1 MTLLRLT
8 FILASAAA
16 VSLLTA
22 ADWPE
27 WRGPNRDGRSTEKG
41 LPEKWD
47 LAWKVPYGG
56 RSAPLVVGNRVYL
69 QNTAGKGPT
78 EQERVMCFDADTG
91 KVLWEYKFNVFQ
103 SDVPAHRVGWAS
115 PAVDT
120 ATGNIY
126 VYGVGGSLFALS
138 KDGKL
143 LWERSFT
150 EEFALFTTHGG
161 RTVSPII
168 DGDLVI
174 VSGPTSTWGTQANRT
189 HRFYGVN
196 KANGQIMWVSTPG
209 GRPYDTTFSLPIIAD
224 VNGTRLLIAGAGD
237 GAVHAMKPQTGEPVW
252 KFNMAKRGINTSVA
266 MNGTTALVS
275 HSEENLDTNEMGL
288 IAAIDATGK
297 GELGPAQVKWKRPG
311 FQGGFSSP
319 IVDGD
324 RVLQIDNGSNLVA
337 FDITTG
343 KQLWKQQLGTVQKA
357 SAVYGDGKL
366 YVGTESGKFYIL
378 KPHQDRCEILA
389 EHTLALDEQ
398 VIGSA
403 AISNG
408 RVYFASMDNLYAIG
422 AKRNTSAA
430 PTVIAKPPAG
440 QGPAT
445 WVQISP
451 TEVTAKPG
459 DKIKFTARLFDAQGR
474 FLRESKATWD
484 IPGLDGTIAQDGTLT
499 VGSPKLGQTGLIKAK
514 VDNLAGEAR
523 VRIIPPMP
531 WNETFDS
538 YEIGKQPAAWVSTI
552 AGKFSVQDLEGNK
565 VFAKAPDETLFKR
578 MRVFFGPWDWQNYT
592 MEADIRMTERR
603 RQMGDAGIV
612 AQRYALMIFGSQG
625 TLELQ
630 PWQPETE
637 RTVRVPVEWKKDT
650 WYRLKL
656 RVQNAPDGKST
667 KVQGKAWPASEPEPD
682 KWSVEMNDQIPNL
695 KGAAGLFADAQFG
708 AFYDNVKI
716 YPNVK

>member
-1 MTLLRLT
+1 MFRFLLVT
-8 FILASAAA
+8 TVAA
-16 VSLLTA
+16 VASLNLATA

-27 WRGPNRDGRSTEKG
+27 WRGPNRDGRSDEKG

-47 LAWKVPYGG
+47 LAWKVPYGS
-56 RSAPLVVGNRVYL
+56 RSAPVVFGNRIYL

-78 EQERVMCFDADTG
+78 EQERLMCFDADTG
-91 KVLWEYKFNVFQ
+91 KVIWEYKFNVFQ

-115 PAVDT
+115 PAVDP

-126 VYGVGGSLFALS
+126 VYGVGGLLQAVS

-174 VSGPTSTWGTQANRT
+174 VSGPTSTWGAQANRT
-189 HRFYGVN
+189 HRFYGVD
-196 KANGQIMWVSTPG
+196 KKTGAIMWVSTPG
-209 GRPYDTTFSLPIIAD
+209 GRPYDTTYSMPIIAN

-252 KFNMAKRGINTSVA
+252 RFNMAKRGVNTAVV
-266 MNGTTALVS
+266 MNGTTAFVS

-288 IAAIDATGK
+288 LAAIDATGK
-297 GELGPAQVKWKRPG
+297 GPLNADKVKWRNPG

-319 IVDGD
+319 IIDGD
-324 RVLQIDNGSNLVA
+324 RILQVDNGSVLYA
-337 FDITTG
+337 FDVVTG
-343 KQLWKQQLGTVQKA
+343 KQLWRQHLGTIQKA
-357 SAVYGDGKL
+357 SPVYADGKI
-366 YVGTESGKFYIL
+366 YVGSESGSFYIL
-378 KPHQDRCEILA
+378 KPHQDRCEVLVKQ
-389 EHTLALDEQ
+389 TLAQDEQ
-398 VIGSA
+398 VVGSA
-403 AISNG
+403 AVSNG
-408 RVYFASMDNLYAIG
+408 RVFFASMDNLYAIG
-422 AKRNTSAA
+422 KTKKVT
-430 PTVIAKPPAG
+430 PAKPAEKLPAG
-440 QGPAT
+440 EGPAT
-445 WVQISP
+445 WVQVTP

-459 DKIKFTARLFDAQGR
+459 DKIQFTVRLFDEKGR
-474 FLRESKATWD
+474 FLRTSKASWE
-484 IPGLDGTIAQDGTLT
+484 IPGLDGTITGDGLFTA
-499 VGSPKLGQTGLIKAK
+499 GSPKLGQAGLIKAK

-523 VRIIPPMP
+523 IRIIPPLP

-538 YEIGKQPAAWVSTI
+538 YAVGKQPAAWVSTI
-552 AGKFSVQDLEGNK
+552 AGKFSVQELEGNK

-592 MEADIRMTERR
+592 MEADVRMIERR

-630 PWQPETE
+630 PWQPETQ
-637 RTVRVPVEWKKDT
+637 RTVRVPMDWKKDT

-656 RVQNAPDGKST
+656 RVENAKDGKTT
-667 KVQGKAWPASEPEPD
+667 KVQGKAWAASEPEPD
-682 KWSVEMNDQIPNL
+682 KWTIEMVDQIPNL
-695 KGAAGLFADAQFG
+695 KGAAGLFADTQFG
-708 AFYDNVKI
+708 AFYDNIKI
-716 YPNVK
+716 YPNQ

>member
-1 MTLLRLT
+1 MFRLLCAS
-8 FILASAAA
+8 LAVFS
-16 VSLLTA
+16 LTA

-27 WRGPNRDGRSTEKG
+27 WRGPNRDGRSDEKG

-56 RSAPLVVGNRVYL
+56 RSAPLVVGNHVYL

-78 EQERVMCFDADTG
+78 EQERIMCFDADSG

-103 SDVPAHRVGWAS
+103 SDVPAHRVGWAA
-115 PAVDT
+115 PAVDP
-120 ATGNIY
+120 ATGNVY
-126 VYGVGGSLFALS
+126 VYGVGGPLIALS

-161 RTVSPII
+161 RTVSPIV

-174 VSGPTSTWGTQANRT
+174 VSGPTSTWGAQANRS

-196 KANGQIMWVSTPG
+196 KNTGIIMWVSTPG
-209 GRPYDTTFSLPIIAD
+209 GRPYDTTYSLPIITT
-224 VNGTRLLIAGAGD
+224 VNGMRLLIAGAGD
-237 GAVHAMKPQTGEPVW
+237 GAVHALKPQTGEPVW
-252 KFNMAKRGINTSVA
+252 RYDMAKRGINTAVV

-275 HSEENLDTNEMGL
+275 HSEENLDTNEMGQ
-288 IAAIDATGK
+288 IAAVDAAAK
-297 GELGPAQVKWKRPG
+297 GQIGPANIKWRHTN

-324 RVLQIDNGSNLVA
+324 RVLQVDNGSNLHA
-337 FDITTG
+337 FDIVTG
-343 KQLWKQQLGTVQKA
+343 KLLWKHTLGTIQKA
-357 SAVYGDGKL
+357 SMVLADGKI
-366 YVGTESGKFYIL
+366 YVGTETGKFYIL
-378 KPHQDRCEILA
+378 KPHQDHCEVLV
-389 EHTLALDEQ
+389 EQTLALDEQ

-403 AISNG
+403 AVSNG
-408 RVYFASMDNLYAIG
+408 RVYFASMESLYALGKTKKATPNKPLEKI
-422 AKRNTSAA
+422 AA
-430 PTVIAKPPAG
+430 G
-440 QGPAT
+440 EGPAT
-445 WVQISP
+445 WVQVVP
-451 TEVTAKPG
+451 TEVIAKPG
-459 DKIKFTARLFDAQGR
+459 DKVKFTARLFDAQGR
-474 FLRESKATWD
+474 FLRESKADWTM
-484 IPGLDGTIAQDGTLT
+484 PAVEGTISGDGVLT
-499 VGSPKLGQTGLIKAK
+499 VGSPKLGQVGVVKAK
-514 VDNLAGEAR
+514 VDSLTGEAR
-523 VRIIPPMP
+523 IRVIPPLP

-538 YEIGKQPAAWVSTI
+538 YDIGKQPAAWVSTI

-578 MRVFFGPWDWQNYT
+578 MRVFFGPYDWHDYT

-630 PWQPETE
+630 PWQPETQ
-637 RTVRVPVEWKKDT
+637 RTVKVPVEWKKDT

-656 RVQNAPDGKST
+656 RVENAKDGKT
-667 KVQGKAWPASEPEPD
+667 AKVQGKAWIASEPEPD
-682 KWSVEMNDQIPNL
+682 KWTVEMVDPIPNL
-695 KGAAGLFADAQFG
+695 KGAAGLFADTQFG
-708 AFYDNVKI
+708 AYYDNIKI
-716 YPNVK
+716 YPNK

>member
-1 MTLLRLT
+1 MFRILT
-8 FILASAAA
+8 AITMFA
-16 VSLLTA
+16 LTALA

-27 WRGPNRDGRSTEKG
+27 WRGPNRDGRSEEKG

-56 RSAPLVVGNRVYL
+56 RSAPLVAGNRVYL

-78 EQERVMCFDADTG
+78 EQERILCFDADTG
-91 KVLWEYKFNVFQ
+91 KVVWEYKFNVFQ
-103 SDVPAHRVGWAS
+103 SDVPAHRVGWGS
-115 PAVDT
+115 PAIDP

-126 VYGVGGSLFALS
+126 VYGVGGPLFALN

-174 VSGPTSTWGTQANRT
+174 VSGPTSTWGAQANRT
-189 HRFYGVN
+189 HRFYGVD
-196 KANGQIMWVSTPG
+196 KRNGNIVWVSTPG
-209 GRPYDTTFSLPIIAD
+209 GRPYDTTYSMPIIAN

-252 KFNMAKRGINTSVA
+252 RYEMAKRGINTAVA
-266 MNGTTALVS
+266 MNGTTAFVS
-275 HSEENLDTNEMGL
+275 HSEENLDTNEMGQ
-288 IAAIDATGK
+288 IAAVDATAKGKIDAK
-297 GELGPAQVKWKRPG
+297 SIKWRVTG

-319 IVDGD
+319 VVDGD
-324 RVLQIDNGSNLVA
+324 RILQIDNGSNLYA
-337 FDITTG
+337 FDVTTG

-357 SAVYGDGKL
+357 SMALGDGKI
-366 YVGTESGKFYIL
+366 YVGTESGKFLIL
-378 KPHQDRCEILA
+378 KPHQDRCEVLV
-389 EHTLALDEQ
+389 EQTLALDEQ

-422 AKRNTSAA
+422 KAR
-430 PTVIAKPPAG
+430 KPSTPKPVEKLPAG
-440 QGPAT
+440 EGAAA
-445 WVQISP
+445 WVQVVP

-459 DKIKFTARLFDAQGR
+459 DRIKFTARLFDDKGR
-474 FLRESKATWD
+474 FLRESKADWE
-484 IPGLDGTIAQDGTLT
+484 IPGLDGTIAGDGALT
-499 VGSPKLGQTGLIKAK
+499 VGSPKLGQAGVIKAK
-514 VDNLAGEAR
+514 VESLTGEAR
-523 VRIIPPMP
+523 IRIVPPLP

-538 YEIGKQPAAWVSTI
+538 YEIGKQPAAWVSTT
-552 AGKFSVQDLEGNK
+552 AGKFSVQELDGQK

-578 MRVFFGPWDWQNYT
+578 MRVFFGPWDWHDYT
-592 MEADIRMTERR
+592 MEADIRMNERR

-612 AQRYALMIFGSQG
+612 AQRYALMVFGSQG

-637 RTVRVPVEWKKDT
+637 RTQRIPVEWKKDT

-656 RVQNAPDGKST
+656 RVENTKDGKT
-667 KVQGKAWPASEPEPD
+667 HVYGKSWIAAEPEPE
-682 KWSVEMNDQIPNL
+682 KWQLEYVDPIPNL

-708 AFYDNVKI
+708 MYYDNIKI
-716 YPNVK
+716 YPNK

>member
-1 MTLLRLT
+1 MFRLL
-8 FILASAAA
+8 LASVA
-16 VSLLTA
+16 VLSLSA

-27 WRGPNRDGRSTEKG
+27 WRGPNRDGRSDEKG

-47 LAWKVPYGG
+47 VAWKVPYGG

-103 SDVPAHRVGWAS
+103 SDVPAHRVGWSA

-120 ATGNIY
+120 VTGTVY
-126 VYGVGGSLFALS
+126 VYGVGGPLLALS

-174 VSGPTSTWGTQANRT
+174 VSGPTSTWGAQSNRS
-189 HRFYGVN
+189 HRFYGVD
-196 KANGQIMWVSTPG
+196 KRNGNIVWVSTPG
-209 GRPYDTTFSLPIIAD
+209 GRPYDTTYSIPTIAN

-237 GAVHAMKPQTGEPVW
+237 GAVHALKPQTGEPVW
-252 KFNMAKRGINTSVA
+252 RYDMAKRGINTAIA
-266 MNGTTALVS
+266 MNGTTAFVS
-275 HSEENLDTNEMGL
+275 HSEENLDTNEMGQ
-288 IAAIDATGK
+288 IAAVDATAKGK
-297 GELGPAQVKWKRPG
+297 VGPDKIKWRHTG

-324 RVLQIDNGSNLVA
+324 RVLQIDNGSNLHA
-337 FDITTG
+337 FDIVSG
-343 KQLWKQQLGTVQKA
+343 KLLWKQQLGTVQKA
-357 SAVYGDGKL
+357 SMVYADGKI

-378 KPHQDRCEILA
+378 KPHQDRCEILVGQA
-389 EHTLALDEQ
+389 LAQDEQ

-403 AISNG
+403 AVSNG
-408 RVYFASMDNLYAIG
+408 RVYFASMENLYAIG
-422 AKRNTSAA
+422 KTKKVTPN
-430 PTVIAKPPAG
+430 KPAEKLPAG
-440 QGPAT
+440 EGAAT
-445 WVQISP
+445 WVQVVP
-451 TEVTAKPG
+451 TEVIAKPG
-459 DKIKFTARLFDAQGR
+459 DKVKFTARLFDAQGR
-474 FLRESKATWD
+474 FLRETKADWE
-484 IPGLDGTIAQDGTLT
+484 IPGLEGSIAPDGTMT
-499 VGSPKLGQTGLIKAK
+499 VGSPKLGQAGLIKAK
-514 VDNLAGEAR
+514 AESLTGEAR
-523 VRIIPPMP
+523 IRIIPPLP

-538 YEIGKQPAAWVSTI
+538 YEIGKQPAAWVSTT
-552 AGKFSVQDLEGNK
+552 AGKFTVQDLEGNK

-578 MRVFFGPWDWQNYT
+578 MRVFFGPYDWQNYT
-592 MEADIRMTERR
+592 VEADLRMNERR

-637 RTVRVPVEWKKDT
+637 RTVRIPMEWKKDT
-650 WYRLKL
+650 WYRMKL
-656 RVQNAPDGKST
+656 RVENAKDNKTT
-667 KVQGKAWPASEPEPD
+667 KVQGKVWIAAEPEPE
-682 KWSVEMNDQIPNL
+682 KWTIEMTDQIPNL
-695 KGAAGLFADAQFG
+695 KGAAGLFADTQFG
-708 AFYDNVKI
+708 SYYDNIKI
-716 YPNVK
+716 YPNK

>member
-1 MTLLRLT
+1 MFRLLIAT
-8 FILASAAA
+8 VA
-16 VSLLTA
+16 VLSLSA

-27 WRGPNRDGRSTEKG
+27 WRGPNRDGRSDEKG

-91 KVLWEYKFNVFQ
+91 KVIWEYKFNVFQ
-103 SDVPAHRVGWAS
+103 SDVPAHRVGWSA
-115 PAVDT
+115 PAVDPT
-120 ATGNIY
+120 TGTVY
-126 VYGVGGSLFALS
+126 VYGVGGPLLALS
-138 KDGKL
+138 KEGKL

-174 VSGPTSTWGTQANRT
+174 VSGPTSTWGTQSNRS
-189 HRFYGVN
+189 HRFYGVD
-196 KANGQIMWVSTPG
+196 KKTGMIVWVSTPG
-209 GRPYDTTFSLPIIAD
+209 GRPYDTTYSMPIIAN

-237 GAVHAMKPQTGEPVW
+237 GAVHALKPQTGEPVW
-252 KFNMAKRGINTSVA
+252 RYDMAKRGINTAVA
-266 MNGTTALVS
+266 MNGTTAFVS
-275 HSEENLDTNEMGL
+275 HSEENLDTNEMGQ
-288 IAAIDATGK
+288 IAAVDATAKGK
-297 GELGPAQVKWKRPG
+297 VGPDKIKWRHTG

-324 RVLQIDNGSNLVA
+324 RVLQIDNGSNLHA
-337 FDITTG
+337 FDIVTG
-343 KQLWKQQLGTVQKA
+343 KLLWKQQLGTIQKA
-357 SAVYGDGKL
+357 SMVYADGKI
-366 YVGTESGKFYIL
+366 YVGTETGKFYIL
-378 KPHQDRCEILA
+378 KPHQDRCEILVDQA
-389 EHTLALDEQ
+389 LALDEQ

-403 AISNG
+403 AVSNG
-408 RVYFASMDNLYAIG
+408 RVYFASMENLYAIG
-422 AKRNTSAA
+422 KTKKVTPN
-430 PTVIAKPPAG
+430 KPVEKLPAG
-440 QGPAT
+440 EGAAT
-445 WVQISP
+445 WVQVVP
-451 TEVTAKPG
+451 TEVIAKPG

-474 FLRESKATWD
+474 FLRETKADWE
-484 IPGLDGTIAQDGTLT
+484 IPGLDGTIAADGTMT
-499 VGSPKLGQTGLIKAK
+499 VGSPKLGQAGLIKAK
-514 VDNLAGEAR
+514 AESLTGEAR
-523 VRIIPPMP
+523 IRIIPPMP

-538 YEIGKQPAAWVSTI
+538 YEVGKQPAAWVSTT
-552 AGKFSVQDLEGNK
+552 AGKFSVQELEGNK

-578 MRVFFGPWDWQNYT
+578 MRVFFGPYDWHDYT

-630 PWQPETE
+630 PWQPETQ
-637 RTVRVPVEWKKDT
+637 RTVRIPMEWKKDT

-656 RVQNAPDGKST
+656 RVENAKDNKT
-667 KVQGKAWPASEPEPD
+667 AKVQGKVWVASEPEPE
-682 KWSVEMNDQIPNL
+682 KWTIEMTDQTPNL
-695 KGAAGLFADAQFG
+695 KGAAGLFADTQFG
-708 AFYDNVKI
+708 SYYDNIKI
-716 YPNVK
+716 YPNK